1 MKRKAYI
8 LKSGEGRT
16 TVWHDVPFIM
26 KAAAKETGG
35 QFALWD
41 VTTRPGEEPHVHIH
55 DDVDEIFYVL
65 KGDITFQ
72 AGDGRGATRFRV
84 KDGAFVYIPLGTPH
98 TYEIHS
104 RTVRMLGISAPS
116 VFGDHIERTGVRV
129 VEEGPGSE
137 KGGRVNKERRGFT
150 ARAAS
155 AGDSALTHGAELV
168 IAGRSFAS
176 LRMTVTASSVAPD
189 SGGAR

>member
-1 MKRKAYI
+1 MFTI
-8 LKSGEGRT
+8 
-16 TVWHDVPFIM
+16 

-72 AGDGRGATRFRV
+72 AGDGRGAKRFRV

-98 TYEIHS
+98 TYAIHS

-116 VFGDHIERTGVRV
+116 DFGDHIENDGCA
-129 VEEGPGSE
+129 EERRRADSE
-137 KGGRVNKERRGFT
+137 KGGQMNKELRGIQS
-150 ARAAS
+150 AAQ
-155 AGDSALTHGAELV
+155 AN
-168 IAGRSFAS
+168 AGR
-176 LRMTVTASSVAPD
+176 
-189 SGGAR
+189 